1 MIGMRTM
8 ITSGSMRQHIR
19 GIDHVVLV
27 VRDLDGARNTFE
39 RMGFTVTPRGHHTIG
54 SQNHCVM
61 FGDDYIELLMS
72 PTENPHP
79 SRQYYTEFA
88 RTGDGLAGIA
98 LKSASAKGA
107 YTELLWAGFQPG
119 DVLEFSRPVALPEGT
134 REARF
139 RVVQPRPGSTPGGRV
154 FVCEHLT
161 RDVVWRPGVSA
172 ARERRDRARGGG
184 DRLRRRR
191 ADRAALRAA
200 VRFEGEADR
209 RGPPRRDGRHAGRV
223 RDHAVAREAV
233 SRRLD
238 QRQAGAAAWR
248 RFSCASPIA
257 TPPNARMKAGG
268 LEPARMPD
276 GSVAL
281 GADVAHG
288 VALVFG

>member
-8 ITSGSMRQHIR
+8 ITSRFMRQHIR

-27 VRDLDGARNTFE
+27 VRDLDAARSTFE
-39 RMGFTVTPRGHHTIG
+39 RMGFTVTPRGHHTLG

-61 FGDDYIELLMS
+61 FGDDYIELLTS
-72 PTENPHP
+72 PAENPHP

-88 RTGDGLAGIA
+88 RTGDGLAGFA
-98 LKSASAKGA
+98 LKSANAKGA

-119 DVLEFSRPVALPEGT
+119 DVLEFSRPVALPAGA

-139 RVVQPRPGSTPGGRV
+139 RVTQPRPGSTPGGRV

-161 RDVVWRPGVSA
+161 RDLVWRPEYQRHANGATGLAAVAIVCDDA
-172 ARERRDRARGGG
+172 ARTAQPYERLFDSKAKPIAEGLLVETGDTPVAFVTTQSLAKRFPDVWISARPAPLMAALFV
-184 DRLRRRR
+184 RV
-191 ADRAALRAA
+191 ADRAAAERA
-200 VRFEGEADR
+200 
-209 RGPPRRDGRHAGRV
+209 
-223 RDHAVAREAV
+223 
-233 SRRLD
+233 L
-238 QRQAGAAAWR
+238 
-248 RFSCASPIA
+248 
-257 TPPNARMKAGG
+257 KAGD